1 MSLYFYRDDKNTFSK
16 MVQNM
21 QIYVAFLFYHR
32 YVFNA
37 IDCLKN
43 VTSFSE
49 HNLSLLSFFE
59 HNPLDKSVKSSFL
72 YTRK

>member
-1 MSLYFYRDDKNTFSK
+1 

-43 VTSFSE
+43 VTSFFEHNLPPTSFSE
-49 HNLSLLSFFE
+49 HNLPLLSFFE
-59 HNPLDKSVKSSFL
+59 HNPLDKSVKTSFL